1 MKVPEPRKLP
11 SGTWF
16 VQLRLGGE
24 SIPVSAAT
32 ETECR
37 RQAALIKAEHV
48 AGRRRRSRS
57 ELTLR
62 EACNQYIARKE
73 KAGASPETIRGY
85 DIIVNNRFQGLMDQY
100 ISPSLNWQKA
110 YNEDA
115 AHLSP
120 KTMKN
125 TWGFIRTAVRTE
137 LGMEL
142 PDVTQVTPDHKEHAF
157 LDPDQIRVFVEAVHG
172 GPQEIALLLLL
183 HSCRSSEVQGLDWK
197 DVDLKN
203 NRIHIRQVIVRDKD
217 NVRVTKDRT
226 KTEESDRYIP
236 IFIPELK
243 DALEAVPVKKGRVVP
258 YNPNS
263 VYHQANKVCRSLGF
277 PEVGQ
282 HGLRHSFASLCYSLE
297 VPMRITMRLGG
308 WKNDRVVSEI
318 YTHLDKA
325 SIGKQVAK
333 LEQFFAPKGENAN
346 ENAKDSS
353 EAQ

>member
-32 ETECR
+32 EKECR

-62 EACNQYIARKE
+62 EACKQYIARKE

-125 TWGFIRTAVRTE
+125 TWGFIRTACRVE
-137 LGMEL
+137 LG
-142 PDVTQVTPDHKEHAF
+142 
-157 LDPDQIRVFVEAVHG
+157 LDY
-172 GPQEIALLLLL
+172 
-183 HSCRSSEVQGLDWK
+183 
-197 DVDLKN
+197 
-203 NRIHIRQVIVRDKD
+203 
-217 NVRVTKDRT
+217 
-226 KTEESDRYIP
+226 EED
-236 IFIPELK
+236 
-243 DALEAVPVKKGRVVP
+243 D
-258 YNPNS
+258 
-263 VYHQANKVCRSLGF
+263 
-277 PEVGQ
+277 
-282 HGLRHSFASLCYSLE
+282 YSKL
-297 VPMRITMRLGG
+297 
-308 WKNDRVVSEI
+308 ND
-318 YTHLDKA
+318 
-325 SIGKQVAK
+325 
-333 LEQFFAPKGENAN
+333 
-346 ENAKDSS
+346 
-353 EAQ
+353 